1 MTPSARCPW
10 AWQNCWRCRP
20 TGSTTGRCLPG
31 FVIMLIP
38 TLTVYAIFQSKLTQG
53 ITIGALKG

>member
-1 MTPSARCPW
+1 MAELLAVQTYRIDYGPLFA
-10 AWQNCWRCRP
+10 
-20 TGSTTGRCLPG
+20 G

-38 TLTVYAIFQSKLTQG
+38 TLTVYAIFQNKLTQG